1 MASVYEDWSD
11 DRGGVDVSIVEWW
24 WPDFLIFTRKSTRA
38 AHSSKLTI
46 HTVSSTAKSYHCQ
59 KRRERERERDL
70 FTIYVCTSRIKFD
83 GRPRKKVFPNPQRDL
98 SRHESLADDRTSQVW
113 HCPLFS
119 AFVDERSL
127 EPPKFR

>member
-59 KRRERERERDL
+59 KRREREREICL
-70 FTIYVCTSRIKFD
+70 PFTCVR
-83 GRPRKKVFPNPQRDL
+83 RVLNL
-98 SRHESLADDRTSQVW
+98 MDDRGRRYFPIHREISLDTS
-113 HCPLFS
+113 L
-119 AFVDERSL
+119 
-127 EPPKFR
+127 